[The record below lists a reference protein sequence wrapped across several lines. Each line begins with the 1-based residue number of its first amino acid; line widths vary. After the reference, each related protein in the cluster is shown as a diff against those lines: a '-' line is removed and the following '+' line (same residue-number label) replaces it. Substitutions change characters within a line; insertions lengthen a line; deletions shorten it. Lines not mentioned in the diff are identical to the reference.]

1 MLDKDDLQAIAQ
13 LMTQQEQRLIQ
24 LMAQQEQRFVHMM
37 ADQKEQI
44 IHEVKVL
51 IEADV
56 MPKFNLLADGQAAI
70 LEKMAP
76 ADKLEALEDRVTVL
90 EAVTKK
96 HSRDILELK
105 KAQ

>member
-24 LMAQQEQRFVHMM
+24 LMAQQEQRFVQMM

-56 MPKFNLLADGQAAI
+56 MPNFNLLAD
-70 LEKMAP
+70 
-76 ADKLEALEDRVTVL
+76 
-90 EAVTKK
+90 
-96 HSRDILELK
+96 
-105 KAQ
+105 